1 MIRMSLSKIGYLLDS
16 LKLTNVVKF
25 DTMDVATVQAALD
38 VLRSVVYHT
47 IPDSAKVDLLRQT
60 LRSEADGLSA
70 EDLARLVVDH
80 YLMESKARTKTATA
94 GSEPFT

>member
-1 MIRMSLSKIGYLLDS
+1 
-16 LKLTNVVKF
+16 
-25 DTMDVATVQAALD
+25 MDVATVQAALD

-47 IPDSAKVDLLRQT
+47 IPDSAKVDLLRQAI
-60 LRSEADGLSA
+60 RSEADGLSA

-94 GSEPFT
+94 GSEPSACSIGSGASGSATRAADADATSLN